1 MPIFSIIVPVYNAEK
16 TLHRCLDSLRAQ
28 TYTDF
33 EVRMVENGSQ
43 DSSRVI
49 CREYTEK
56 DNRFLLHVSD
66 ENRGPSGARNIG
78 IDHAQGMYI
87 AFLDSDD
94 YVDPE
99 YLEVLY
105 HSLQDADVTFFGYHQ
120 ISTDGHSLGNH
131 IPSVKKDSG
140 YYETLLQLSM
150 QDMFG
155 YTWVKAFRRDIIGEH
170 RFSRELN
177 LLEDEVFA
185 CEVLTQPCRI
195 AVVPKA
201 ILNYVTGNAG
211 SLIGRTHP
219 DYCRKVDAAYM
230 AWKTM
235 LAPYEKKDQVLTQM
249 ANAHVVRCMYY
260 GFERDVDV
268 AFFFGKLSESEFFS
282 GVTIKNKFVTCVRER
297 NFKKLARMR
306 AFYRIKNK
314 IAKLLKGRGK

>member
-1 MPIFSIIVPVYNAEK
+1 MPTFSIIVPVYNAEK
-16 TLHRCLDSLRAQ
+16 TLYKCLDSLCAQ
-28 TYTDF
+28 TYADF
-33 EVRMVENGSQ
+33 EVHLIENGSG
-43 DSSRVI
+43 DASRTI
-49 CREYTEK
+49 CCKYAEK
-56 DNRFLLHVSD
+56 DKRFHLHISE
-66 ENRGPSGARNIG
+66 ENCGPSGARNIG
-78 IDHAQGMYI
+78 IDHAQGTYI

-105 HSLQDADVTFFGYHQ
+105 HSLEGADVAFFGYHQ
-120 ISTDGHSLGNH
+120 ISIDGHALGDH
-131 IPSVKKDSG
+131 IPSAKKDSS
-140 YYETLLQLSM
+140 YYETLLELSQ

-155 YTWVKAFRRDIIGEH
+155 YTWIKAFRRDIIGKH
-170 RFSRELN
+170 RFSRKLN

-185 CEVLTQPCRI
+185 CEVLTQPCSI

-235 LAPYEKKDQVLTQM
+235 LALYEKKDQVLTQM

-282 GVTIKNKFVTCVRER
+282 SVTIKNEFVACVRER

-306 AFYRIKNK
+306 ASYRIKNK
-314 IAKLLKGRGK
+314 IAKLLKR